1 MNKSILAVAMA
12 IAGLCGFSTTASAA
26 DITLLNVDPAGV
38 GLNDTAPA
46 PVIGGNPGRT
56 VGEQRRIAYQFAM
69 DTWGAVIQSPVQIK
83 IYASFAPLTC
93 SATTGVLG
101 QAGANWIYLL
111 TEAEVRRIY
120 PAALADSLIGQDLS
134 VLLGQD
140 PNDPGDIRS
149 QFNGDLGK
157 PTCLPGLSWYY
168 GVDGK
173 TPAGSINFLN
183 VVMHEIGHG
192 LGVAGFLNKT
202 SGALLAG
209 YSDSYTR
216 FAYDNVLNKKFE
228 QMTNAE
234 RALAM
239 KSPGRTVWTG
249 TRTNADAA
257 LILNKRYSLS
267 VTAPVSAAGRYE
279 VGFASFGPLAS
290 TSNFTSN
297 QIVVANDGVVATG
310 GSVTDGCEL
319 PFVNAAA
326 MVGKVALMDRGA
338 CGFAVKAANAQS
350 SGAIG
355 VVIANNAPGV
365 IDMGGT
371 PPITITIPSVM
382 VSLADGNTIKSGA
395 PATGGLIVDPVFLAG
410 ADNAGRLRLYSPAT
424 VAGGSTFSHVD
435 TAASPNALMEP
446 FDTPEVQSQYNVD
459 VTPAIFADIG
469 WQLNPG
475 NGKIGTCDTSVD
487 AVANGGLIIGANVV
501 AWSGICATQSMGS
514 KPVYTKCMTTRADQM
529 RQDKLISSVQFNQV
543 FKCAALKP

>member
-56 VGEQRRIAYQFAM
+56 VGEQRRVAYQFAM

-93 SATTGVLG
+93 TATTGVLG

-111 TEAEVRRIY
+111 TEGGVTRIY
-120 PAALADSLIGQDLS
+120 PASLADSLIGQDLS
-134 VLLGQD
+134 VLLGQN

-157 PTCLPGLSWYY
+157 PACLPGLSWYY

-228 QMTNAE
+228 QMTDAE

-257 LILNKRYSLS
+257 LILDKRNSLR
-267 VTAPVSAAGRYE
+267 VTAPVSAVGSYE
-279 VGFASFGPLAS
+279 IGFALFGPRAS

-297 QIVVANDGVVATG
+297 QIVVVNDGVGA
-310 GSVTDGCEL
+310 SVTDGCEL

-326 MVGKVALMDRGA
+326 LVGKVALMDRGS
-338 CGFAVKAANAQS
+338 CGFGVKAANAQS

-365 IDMGGT
+365 IDMGGV

-382 VSLADGNTIKSGA
+382 VSLADGSTIKSGA
-395 PATGGLIVDPVFLAG
+395 PATGSVIVDPNFLAG
-410 ADNAGRLRLYSPAT
+410 ADNAGRVRLYSPTT

-435 TAASPNALMEP
+435 TAATPNALMEP
-446 FDTPEVQSQYNVD
+446 FDTPEIQSQYNVD

-487 AVANGGLIIGANVV
+487 AVANGGLIIGANVA
-501 AWSGICATQSMGS
+501 AWSGICATQAKGNKSI
-514 KPVYTKCMTTRADQM
+514 YTRCMTTRADQM
-529 RQDKLISSVQFNQV
+529 RQEKLINSAQYSQV
-543 FKCAALKP
+543 FKCTLLNTP

>member
-1 MNKSILAVAMA
+1 MNKSILAVAMVV
-12 IAGLCGFSTTASAA
+12 AGLCGLSGTATAA

-38 GLNDTAPA
+38 GLNDTTPA
-46 PVIGGNPGRT
+46 PVVGGNPGRT

-69 DTWGAVIQSPVQIK
+69 DTWGAVVQSPVQIK

-93 SATTGVLG
+93 TATTGVLG

-111 TEAEVRRIY
+111 TEAGVTRIY

-134 VLLGQD
+134 VLLNQD
-140 PNDPGDIRS
+140 PTDPADIFS

-157 PTCLPGLSWYY
+157 PSCLPGSNWYY

-192 LGVAGFLNKT
+192 LGMSGFLSKT
-202 SGALLAG
+202 TGALYAG

-216 FAYDNVLNKKFE
+216 YAYDNVLNKNFE

-239 KSPGRTVWTG
+239 KSPGRTVWSG

-257 LILNKRYSLS
+257 LILDNRNSLR
-267 VTAPVSAAGRYE
+267 VTAPVAAAGSYE
-279 VGFASFGPLAS
+279 VGFATSFGPRAS
-290 TSNFTSN
+290 PSNFTSN
-297 QIVVANDGVVATG
+297 QIVVVNDGVAG

-326 MVGKVALMDRGA
+326 IVGKVALMDRGV

-365 IDMGGT
+365 IDMGGV
-371 PPITITIPSVM
+371 PPITVTIPSVM
-382 VSLADGNTIKSGA
+382 VSQADGSRIKSGA
-395 PATGGLIVDPVFLAG
+395 PATGGVILDPNFLAG
-410 ADNAGRLRLYSPAT
+410 ADNAGRLRLYSPTT

-435 TAASPNALMEP
+435 TAATPNALMEP
-446 FDTPEVQSQYNVD
+446 FDSPDVQSQYSVD

-475 NGKIGTCDTSVD
+475 NSKIGKCDTSVD
-487 AVANGGLIIGANVV
+487 AVTDGGLIIGANVA
-501 AWSGICATQSMGS
+501 AWSGICATQAKGNKLLYS
-514 KPVYTKCMTTRADQM
+514 KCMTVRGDQM
-529 RQDKLISSVQFNQV
+529 RREGLINSVEFSQV
-543 FKCAALKP
+543 LKCAVLNTP